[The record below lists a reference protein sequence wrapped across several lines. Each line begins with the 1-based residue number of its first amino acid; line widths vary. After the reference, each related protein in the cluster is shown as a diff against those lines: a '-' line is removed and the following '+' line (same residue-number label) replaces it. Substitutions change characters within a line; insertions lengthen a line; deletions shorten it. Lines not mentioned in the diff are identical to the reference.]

1 MRFTPETVLSYLDD
15 VRDRVLLMQN
25 PVLPMPRYGDLPA
38 LEPGERRYV
47 IANDGVYVQAR
58 TLALKVCARI
68 APTPPL
74 PFGALTP
81 RVELSGGLLPHSIFT
96 RMCAEALAES
106 PNEWAA
112 LVHWDGASRQYEWTA
127 TEARHRSTNRLA
139 YDSAAR
145 DESCLVVDAHSHGA
159 APPFFSSTDDA
170 SDRYGVYFACV
181 LGCCVSPES
190 IRVCTRLVIDD
201 LRIPLTWHPWQVEFT
216 DVADSAA
223 SENLEGNPE

>member
-15 VRDRVLLMQN
+15 TRDRVLLMQN
-25 PVLPMPRYGDLPA
+25 PVLPMPRYGELPS

-47 IANDGVYVQAR
+47 VANDGVYVQAR
-58 TLALKVCARI
+58 TLALTVCARI

-74 PFGALTP
+74 PFGRLTP
-81 RVELSGGLLPHSIFT
+81 SVELTGGLPPHSFFT

-112 LVHWDGASRQYEWTA
+112 LVQWDTDAQRYAWTA
-127 TEARHRSTNRLA
+127 TEARHRSTCRLE

-145 DESCLVVDAHSHGA
+145 DESCLVIDAHSHGV
-159 APPFFSSTDDA
+159 APPFFSATDDA

-181 LGCCVSPES
+181 LGCCVSFES
-190 IRVCTRLVIDD
+190 VRVCTRLVIDD
-201 LRIPLTWHPWQVEFT
+201 LRIPLTWHPWDSEPT
-216 DVADSAA
+216 DTC
-223 SENLEGNPE
+223 